1 MQYHAYLDDTFP
13 LGVGKG
19 TLADWLTRIQ
29 DDWYLNIQIR
39 FQSLEQVMKVCF
51 GIWEQEDTWE
61 GEQWLGQLH
70 GAELRDKNQVGD

>member
-1 MQYHAYLDDTFP
+1 
-13 LGVGKG
+13 
-19 TLADWLTRIQ
+19 
-29 DDWYLNIQIR
+29 
-39 FQSLEQVMKVCF
+39 MKVCF